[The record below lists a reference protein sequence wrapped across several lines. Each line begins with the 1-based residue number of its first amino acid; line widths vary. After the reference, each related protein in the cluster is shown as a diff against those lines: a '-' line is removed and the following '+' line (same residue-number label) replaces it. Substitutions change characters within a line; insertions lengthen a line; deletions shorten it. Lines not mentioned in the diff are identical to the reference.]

1 MKSERLVHG
10 NKGSRS
16 FSDSFNM
23 IRYDPRKL
31 IRTIAPPAKIKRL
44 LTKDL
49 TIKRA
54 ALSFVDDIDFLDRK
68 KITSTA
74 LRVVKNYKLRVR
86 DETNTKSE
94 LKEDPK
100 LLIQRV
106 QNEVVKEVTQGI
118 REKYEGEF
126 YVWTP
131 SDAETPDPEHQ
142 LNYGKKF
149 RIGDGEMPGDRD
161 GCRCG
166 MDILVEENKLEL

>member
-1 MKSERLVHG
+1 
-10 NKGSRS
+10 
-16 FSDSFNM
+16 M
-23 IRYDPRKL
+23 IKYDPTKL
-31 IRTIAPPAKIKRL
+31 IKTIMPPSKIKRL

-49 TIKRA
+49 NVKRA
-54 ALSFVDDIDFLDRK
+54 ALSFIDDIEFLDKK

-74 LRVVKNYKLRVR
+74 LKVVKNYKARVK
-86 DETNTKSE
+86 DDTNTKSE

-106 QNEVVKEVTQGI
+106 ENEVVKEVTQGI

-126 YVWTP
+126 YIWTP
-131 SDAETPDPEHQ
+131 SDAEEPDPEHQ

-166 MDILVEENKLEL
+166 MDILVDDKQLEL